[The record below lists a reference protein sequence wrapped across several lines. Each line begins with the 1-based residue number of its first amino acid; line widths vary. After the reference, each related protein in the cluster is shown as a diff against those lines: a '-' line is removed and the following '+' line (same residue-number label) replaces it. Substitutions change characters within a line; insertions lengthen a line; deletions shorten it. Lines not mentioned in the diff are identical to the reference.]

1 MVNKDIKYY
10 DKRAIKKYQKNA
22 KKLMKYTSPKIKKS
36 PNKKGEIEESSVE
49 E

>member
-1 MVNKDIKYY
+1 
-10 DKRAIKKYQKNA
+10 
-22 KKLMKYTSPKIKKS
+22 MKYTSPKIKKS